1 MTRAP
6 RPIRSCVACRTSRPR
21 QGLVRFVAD
30 ERGRLRPDPGQ
41 RQPGRGVYTCATEA
55 CIHRAASKGGFA
67 RGLKRRVAKMDPT
80 SLMATT
86 AIAVEEEY
94 RSLLEQGRRDGRA
107 AARSPRQGR
116 NDREVVAGSGWVVKD
131 PRLGRRV
138 AALSE
143 QAARLGVKA
152 LAANGEVRV

>member
-1 MTRAP
+1 
-6 RPIRSCVACRTSRPR
+6 
-21 QGLVRFVAD
+21 
-30 ERGRLRPDPGQ
+30 
-41 RQPGRGVYTCATEA
+41 
-55 CIHRAASKGGFA
+55 
-67 RGLKRRVAKMDPT
+67 MDPT